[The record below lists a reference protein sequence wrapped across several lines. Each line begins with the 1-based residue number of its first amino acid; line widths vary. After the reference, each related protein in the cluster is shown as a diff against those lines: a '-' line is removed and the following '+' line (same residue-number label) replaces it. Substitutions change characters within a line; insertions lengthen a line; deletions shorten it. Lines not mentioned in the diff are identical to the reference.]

1 MIVNSYQLSDRTL
14 EIKPDNEFLDLYSSV
29 DHGKLR
35 EILAALHA
43 QFVSLF
49 ESMNSRLPTGAD
61 GQAHFWADPSRSLIE
76 AIDVGESLQKAL
88 KSSSLAFNV
97 DPYYR
102 DIFQK
107 CNEFLSSSGG
117 STLPPNM
124 KKVDIY
130 YTIPIFIKDNMVTVS
145 RPSGGKSFSLQLIG
159 EGSYAQVFRYR
170 DDYYQRTFVLKRAK
184 KDLTPKE
191 IQRFRREFEQMR
203 DLNSPYIVDVYRY
216 LDKSNEY
223 IMEHMDMTLD
233 GYITTNNAKLTI
245 AQRRNIGNQILK
257 AFSYIH
263 SKGLLHRD
271 VSPKNVLIK
280 KYDDVLVVK
289 ISDFGLVRIADSTL
303 TSANTEF
310 KGYFNDPSLLIEGFD
325 KYSILHETYALTRLL
340 SYVMTGKTRTDKI
353 TDSKLHSM
361 VSRGIDPTLA
371 KRFQSIEELSGIFRS
386 I

>member
-1 MIVNSYQLSDRTL
+1 
-14 EIKPDNEFLDLYSSV
+14 
-29 DHGKLR
+29 
-35 EILAALHA
+35 
-43 QFVSLF
+43 
-49 ESMNSRLPTGAD
+49 
-61 GQAHFWADPSRSLIE
+61 
-76 AIDVGESLQKAL
+76 
-88 KSSSLAFNV
+88 
-97 DPYYR
+97 
-102 DIFQK
+102 
-107 CNEFLSSSGG
+107 
-117 STLPPNM
+117 
-124 KKVDIY
+124 
-130 YTIPIFIKDNMVTVS
+130 
-145 RPSGGKSFSLQLIG
+145 
-159 EGSYAQVFRYR
+159 
-170 DDYYQRTFVLKRAK
+170 
-184 KDLTPKE
+184 
-191 IQRFRREFEQMR
+191 
-203 DLNSPYIVDVYRY
+203 
-216 LDKSNEY
+216 
-223 IMEHMDMTLD
+223 MTLD